1 LLTLKARQSAP
12 PRSLPGGSSLTTSAP
27 RSPSTRPA
35 IQPSRSVA
43 SMIKTSERSMV
54 LRFQH
59 QPSRC
64 RHGNKRAYP
73 LGQRF
78 RHPHS
83 APGTGERVDP
93 AHHARA
99 RVLDILLAEEV
110 LRLDPI
116 HRIDR
121 AQKIAL
127 VAERHCGIDAH
138 AALEIGV
145 RGGPLLLARGHAL

>member
-1 LLTLKARQSAP
+1 GGGWGWAP
-12 PRSLPGGSSLTTSAP
+12 GAP
-27 RSPSTRPA
+27 RWASTRRA
-35 IQPSRSVA
+35 TQPSRSVA

-64 RHGNKRAYP
+64 RHGDKRAYP
-73 LGQRF
+73 SGQRF

-99 RVLDILLAEEV
+99 RVLDVLLAEEV

-127 VAERHCGIDAH
+127 VAERHC
-138 AALEIGV
+138 
-145 RGGPLLLARGHAL
+145 